1 MTTKR
6 IHIFYLSLLSL
17 SLVGNFFSFRENVSA
32 QKNREPASVVEDSK
46 LIGNLEEVHFGENKD
61 LQFNAK
67 IDTGA
72 ESSSIH
78 AENIKTFT
86 KFENGQPVLYV
97 RFQTRDENFQTRIYT
112 RPVVK
117 VGEVKSAL
125 GTSQRF
131 FIREKI
137 WIGNAYH
144 YVNVNLAD
152 RSHLKRKFLVG
163 KNILDEGY
171 LVNTSLHTP

>member
-1 MTTKR
+1 MTTR
-6 IHIFYLSLLSL
+6 PLHIIYLSLLAV
-17 SLVGNFFSFRENVSA
+17 SLVGNFISYKDDVIFEA
-32 QKNREPASVVEDSK
+32 NRAPASIDTK
-46 LIGNLEEVHFGENKD
+46 LIGNLENVSFGENKD
-61 LQFNAK
+61 LHFQAK

-78 AENIKTFT
+78 ALNIKTFT
-86 KFENGQPVLYV
+86 KHENGKDVLYV
-97 RFQTRDENFQTRIYT
+97 RFVTMDEQFKERTFE

-125 GTSQRF
+125 GTSQRY

-137 WIGNAYH
+137 WIGDEFH

-152 RSHLKRKFLVG
+152 RSRLKRKFLVG

-171 LVNTSLHTP
+171 LINTSLRHIP

>member
-6 IHIFYLSLLSL
+6 IHIFYLSLLTL
-17 SLVGNFFSFRENVSA
+17 SLAGNFFSYREEITF
-32 QKNREPASVVEDSK
+32 QNREPASTEDSK

-86 KFENGQPVLYV
+86 KFENGQAVLYV

-117 VGEVKSAL
+117 VAEVKSAL

>member
-1 MTTKR
+1 MTSRKL
-6 IHIFYLSLLSL
+6 HIIYLSLLTL
-17 SLVGNFFSFRENVSA
+17 SLTGQFFMQENSA
-32 QKNREPASVVEDSK
+32 SYRSPASLDSK
-46 LIGNLEEVHFGENKD
+46 MIGNLEEIQFGENKD
-61 LQFNAK
+61 LSFNAK
-67 IDTGA
+67 IDSGA

-78 AENIKTFT
+78 AQNIKTFYKT
-86 KFENGQPVLYV
+86 VDGVPVLHVQFETIDQNY
-97 RFQTRDENFQTRIYT
+97 QTKSFV

-117 VGEVKSAL
+117 IGEVKSAL
-125 GTSQRF
+125 GTSQRY

-137 WIGNAYH
+137 WIGDAYH

-171 LVNTSLHTP
+171 LINTSLHTP

>member
-1 MTTKR
+1 MTTR
-6 IHIFYLSLLSL
+6 RVHIFYLSLLSL
-17 SLVGNFFSFRENVSA
+17 SLVGNFFFFQSEQNDHY
-32 QKNREPASVVEDSK
+32 REPASVESK

-86 KFENGQPVLYV
+86 KTENGRAVLYV
-97 RFQTRDENFQTRIYT
+97 KFQTRDENFQTRIYT

-117 VGEVKSAL
+117 IGEVKSAL
-125 GTSQRF
+125 GTSHRY

>member
-1 MTTKR
+1 MTTR
-6 IHIFYLSLLSL
+6 RVHIFYLSLLSL
-17 SLVGNFFSFRENVSA
+17 SLVGNFFAFKSEQSTA
-32 QKNREPASVVEDSK
+32 LREPAAVDSK

-78 AENIKTFT
+78 AENIQTF
-86 KFENGQPVLYV
+86 KKIENGVPVLYV
-97 RFQTRDENFQTRIYT
+97 KFQTRDENFQTRIYT

-117 VGEVKSAL
+117 IGEVKSAL
-125 GTSQRF
+125 GTTQRY

-171 LVNTSLHTP
+171 LINTSLHTP

>member
-17 SLVGNFFSFRENVSA
+17 SLVGNYLSLREEEHA
-32 QKNREPASVVEDSK
+32 QYREPASIDSK
-46 LIGNLEEVHFGENKD
+46 LIGNLEEVQFGENKD

-78 AENIKTFT
+78 AENIKTFS
-86 KFENGQPVLYV
+86 KMENGQSVLYV

>member
-1 MTTKR
+1 MTPCR
-6 IHIFYLSLLSL
+6 VHLIYLSLLTLSL
-17 SLVGNFFSFRENVSA
+17 STHFMSF
-32 QKNREPASVVEDSK
+32 KNSEELNRTPASEDSK

-61 LQFNAK
+61 LQFFAK
-67 IDTGA
+67 IDSGA

-78 AENIKTFT
+78 AKNIKPFHKMVNGKSVLHVKFDTIDQHYHVRTF
-86 KFENGQPVLYV
+86 
-97 RFQTRDENFQTRIYT
+97 I

-117 VGEVKSAL
+117 IGEVKSAL
-125 GTSQRF
+125 GVSQRY

-137 WIGNAYH
+137 WIGEEFH

-171 LVNTSLHTP
+171 LINTALHTP

>member
-1 MTTKR
+1 MTPRKV
-6 IHIFYLSLLSL
+6 HIFYLSLLTL
-17 SLVGNFFSFRENVSA
+17 SALSHFVRFEKSIEKPAARTPAA
-32 QKNREPASVVEDSK
+32 QVVDPR
-46 LIGNLEEVHFGENKD
+46 LIGHLEEVHVGENKD
-61 LQFNAK
+61 LHFYAK

-78 AENIKTFT
+78 AENITPFK
-86 KFENGQPVLYV
+86 KLENGRSVLYV
-97 RFQTRDENFQTRIYT
+97 KFETVDENYKSRTFI

-117 VGEVKSAL
+117 IGEVKSAL
-125 GTSQRF
+125 GTSQRY

-137 WIGNAYH
+137 WIGSAFH

-171 LVNTSLHTP
+171 LINTALHTP

>member
-1 MTTKR
+1 MSIDSEDNIGRT
-6 IHIFYLSLLSL
+6 
-17 SLVGNFFSFRENVSA
+17 
-32 QKNREPASVVEDSK
+32 PASLDNK
-46 LIGNLEEVHFGENKD
+46 LIGNLENVTFGEDKD
-61 LQFNAK
+61 LHFQAK
-67 IDTGA
+67 IDSGA

-78 AENIKTFT
+78 AKNITTFNKT
-86 KFENGQPVLYV
+86 ENGKDVMYV
-97 RFQTRDENFQTRIYT
+97 RFETVDENYQSRIFV

-117 VGEVKSAL
+117 IGEVKSAL
-125 GTSQRF
+125 GISQRY

-137 WIGNAYH
+137 WIGDESH

-171 LVNTSLHTP
+171 LINTALYPTP

>member
-1 MTTKR
+1 MSSRKV
-6 IHIFYLSLLSL
+6 HIFYLSLLTLLVL
-17 SLVGNFFSFRENVSA
+17 SHFVRFPKSA
-32 QKNREPASVVEDSK
+32 DVTKRAPASQVIDPR
-46 LIGNLEEVHFGENKD
+46 LIGHLEEVHVGENKD
-61 LQFNAK
+61 LHFYAK

-78 AENIKTFT
+78 AENITPFK
-86 KFENGQPVLYV
+86 KQENGRSVLYV
-97 RFQTRDENFQTRIYT
+97 RFDTVDENFKTRTFI

-117 VGEVKSAL
+117 IGEVKSAL
-125 GTSQRF
+125 GTSQRY

-137 WIGNAYH
+137 WIGDAVH
-144 YVNVNLAD
+144 SVNVNLAD

-171 LVNTSLHTP
+171 LINTALHTP

>member
-17 SLVGNFFSFRENVSA
+17 SLVGNFLSYREELISL
-32 QKNREPASVVEDSK
+32 NREPASVEDSK

-78 AENIKTFT
+78 AEKIKTFS
-86 KFENGQPVLYV
+86 KIENGRSVLYV
-97 RFQTRDENFQTRIYT
+97 NFQTRDENFHTREYT

>member
-1 MTTKR
+1 MTTR
-6 IHIFYLSLLSL
+6 RVHIIYLSLLCFSL
-17 SLVGNFFSFRENVSA
+17 LGNFIAYKA
-32 QKNREPASVVEDSK
+32 QKSTIGLRNPASIDPK
-46 LIGNLEEVHFGENKD
+46 LIGNLENVSFGENKD
-61 LQFNAK
+61 LHFQAK
-67 IDTGA
+67 IDSGA

-78 AENIKTFT
+78 AKKIITFT
-86 KFENGQPVLYV
+86 KNENGKDVLYV
-97 RFQTRDENFQTRIYT
+97 RFETIDEHLQTRIFI

-117 VGEVKSAL
+117 IGEVKSAL
-125 GTSQRF
+125 GVSKRY

-137 WIGNAYH
+137 WIGDEYH

-171 LVNTSLHTP
+171 LINTALHHTP

>member
-1 MTTKR
+1 MTQWR
-6 IHIFYLSLLSL
+6 VHIIYLSLLTFSL
-17 SLVGNFFSFRENVSA
+17 AGQFLSFKEAAFTPARN
-32 QKNREPASVVEDSK
+32 PASEVIDPK
-46 LIGNLEEVHFGENKD
+46 LIGNLEEVHFGEKKD
-61 LQFNAK
+61 LHFYAK

-78 AENIKTFT
+78 AQKIKTFT
-86 KFENGQPVLYV
+86 KEVKGKDVLYV
-97 RFQTRDENFQTRIYT
+97 QFETIDERFKTRTFV

-117 VGEVKSAL
+117 IGEVKSAL
-125 GTSQRF
+125 GISRRY

-137 WIGNAYH
+137 WIGNAFH

-171 LVNTSLHTP
+171 LINTSLRTP

>member
-1 MTTKR
+1 MSAKR
-6 IHIFYLSLLSL
+6 LHIFYLSLLSL
-17 SLVGNFFSFRENVSA
+17 SLAGNYLSLSQDSQVAARA
-32 QKNREPASVVEDSK
+32 PASIESK
-46 LIGNLEEVHFGENKD
+46 LLGNLEEVHFGENKD

-72 ESSSIH
+72 QSSSIH
-78 AENIKTFT
+78 AEDIKTFE
-86 KFENGQPVLYV
+86 KIENGKPVLYV
-97 RFQTRDENFQTRIYT
+97 TFQTRDESFQARTYT

-125 GTSQRF
+125 GVSKRYY
-131 FIREKI
+131 IREKI

-171 LVNTSLHTP
+171 LVNTALQTP